1 MKNEELKIVNDKL
14 THTMK
19 LQKNKGITLIALVIT
34 IIVLLILAGI
44 SIAALKGEN
53 GLFFKA
59 TSAKEKA
66 KKAEIKEEIQ
76 LAIQEI
82 QAEEI
87 SKGNNVTLETLA
99 NGQLA
104 NSKDLEGIKSEL
116 DIEEDKIIVDYKGY
130 SYTIDRNLKVDVLEK
145 TEKEIPKLTYK
156 ILTEGEVDFGG
167 KVQVEITA
175 EITKGIVTIEF
186 PSDFS
191 LEEKR
196 EDTDSKKVYVYST
209 TKNGNYEFK
218 AGGEN
223 TKKAT
228 INIEIKNIKSDL
240 IGYWPLT
247 NDLSNINGSKELE
260 LSDGS
265 IPTGFDSENGLY
277 LIGNKYLKT
286 KDSDILSDSFSIMM
300 KVKPTELIDQY
311 PYLIGNRDDSGCW
324 GVALSSLEHYESML
338 GSSYQSNYIINSN
351 NEKTQLSKSDFNTIG
366 ITYDNASETASLY
379 INGVLQWTDKCGNST
394 YNKNLSINFGGSPY
408 WGKTNGYYK
417 DIKIYNRAL
426 SAQEVLNY

>member
-1 MKNEELKIVNDKL
+1 
-14 THTMK
+14 MK

-44 SIAALKGEN
+44 SIATLTGNN
-53 GLFFKA
+53 GLLSKA
-59 TSAKEKA
+59 TSAKEET
-66 KKAEIKEEIQ
+66 KKAEIREEIE
-76 LAIQEI
+76 LAIIAI
-82 QAEEI
+82 QAEEL

-99 NGQLA
+99 GEQGQLA
-104 NSKDLEGIKSEL
+104 NSKDLKGIKAEL
-116 DIEEDKIIVDYKGY
+116 DIEEDRIIVDYKGY
-130 SYTIDRNLKVDVLEK
+130 SYTIDRNLKVDILEK
-145 TEKEIPKLTYK
+145 IEKEAPKLTYK

-196 EDTDSKKVYVYST
+196 EDTDLKKVYVYST

-218 AGGEN
+218 ASGKN

-247 NDLSNINGSKELE
+247 NNLSNINGTKELE
-260 LSDGS
+260 LSDGT
-265 IPTGFDSENGLY
+265 IPTEFDSENGLY
-277 LIGNKYLKT
+277 LAGNKYLKT
-286 KDSDILSDSFSIMM
+286 KDSNILSDSFSIMM
-300 KVKPTELIDQY
+300 KVKPTELVGQY
-311 PYLIGNRDDSGCW
+311 PYLIGNRNDSGCW
-324 GVALSSLEHYESML
+324 GVALSSLGHYESML
-338 GSSYQSNYIINSN
+338 GSSYQSKDIINSN
-351 NEKTQLSKSDFNTIG
+351 NEKTQLSKSNFNTVV
-366 ITYDNASETASLY
+366 ITYDNASITASLY
-379 INGVLQWTDKCGNST
+379 INGVLQWTDGCGNTT
-394 YNKNLSINFGGSPY
+394 YNKDLSINFGGSPY
-408 WGKTNGYYK
+408 FGKTNGYYK

-426 SAQEVLNY
+426 STQEVLNY